1 MAVRN
6 LPEKQAAVLLSSFA
20 PEGRAVNL
28 AAVALPPYGALV
40 ARITR

>member
-6 LPEKQAAVLLSSFA
+6 LAEKQAAVLLSSFA